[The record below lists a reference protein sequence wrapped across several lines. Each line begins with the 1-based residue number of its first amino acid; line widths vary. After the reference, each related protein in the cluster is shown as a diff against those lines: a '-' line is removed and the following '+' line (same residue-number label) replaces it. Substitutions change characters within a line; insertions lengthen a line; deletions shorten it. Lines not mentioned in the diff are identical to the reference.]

1 MSVLRY
7 VSEEYYFNRNPTELS
22 VSLNE
27 YGRHLLI
34 FFLWDISRVAR
45 PHHFSTIQTIDYDF
59 RFFNYQFSVV
69 TYLATILQIIVA
81 SMKILVVM
89 VPKVVVAWS
98 VDGYL
103 P

>member
-7 VSEEYYFNRNPTELS
+7 VSAEYYFSRNPTEWS

-27 YGRHLLI
+27 YGWHLI
-34 FFLWDISRVAR
+34 FFLWDISRAAH

-81 SMKILVVM
+81 SMKILVAM
-89 VPKVVVAWS
+89 VPKVVAAWR
-98 VDGYL
+98 VDSY
-103 P
+103 